1 MYYSFPQVIVDTLH
15 ALPEYNALLDNL
27 RAKGVDVDHIIAVL
41 RELFGLPP
49 L

>member
-1 MYYSFPQVIVDTLH
+1 VNTLH
-15 ALPEYNALLDNL
+15 ALPEYNSLLDDL
-27 RAKGVDVDHIIAVL
+27 RAKGVDVDGIIAAL